1 MLSFLPLSTVPL
13 SSLGGLSPLY
23 ASALFSSEANLIL
36 SPTVI
41 IYESSQFDCFAN
53 FQSSLYAVRQ
63 INVYHTMYTKTDI
76 DYTMTVDTSE
86 VQILHYLATFDTIS
100 YITTDLS
107 LELELTKDI
116 DFIMEARDETL
127 ISIDFIM
134 NVVKETL

>member
-13 SSLGGLSPLY
+13 SSLGGISPLY
-23 ASALFSSEANLIL
+23 VSAIFNAEGNLDL
-36 SPTVI
+36 SPTI
-41 IYESSQFDCFAN
+41 RLYESASFDCFAN
-53 FQSSLYAVRQ
+53 FEASLYAKRQ
-63 INVYHTMYTKTDI
+63 INVYHIMYTKTDI
-76 DYTMTVDTSE
+76 DYTMKVDTSE

-100 YITTDLS
+100 YITTDLL

-116 DFIMEARDETL
+116 DFIMYARDETL